1 MKSKKILLAIPA
13 IALVL
18 GMTACDTGGGK
29 TDTASSAG
37 HSVSYSGIGGGSA
50 YILTI
55 TENAGRAASY
65 TAKDGDA
72 YVLQI
77 ISLSDNKAQTS
88 SGTVKTAG
96 ATLTLTPSGSATTFT
111 VTVSGDSISAI
122 SGTITLDDK
131 KTKKAPGSVTP
142 SVPDADLNGTWISD
156 TSADYQY
163 VFKNGSFERTSFTK
177 GTYITGSSG
186 GKKYIIG
193 IVTQRY
199 DDNTKKWYSKDDFL
213 SLVAAEYNKDP
224 SAFSSWDSLDDY
236 LSGYKQEFN
245 FTAQYSISGN
255 TLTLTQWWG
264 SDEVF
269 TKQ

>member
-1 MKSKKILLAIPA
+1 MKSKVILLAIPVV
-13 IALVL
+13 ALVL
-18 GMTACDTGGGK
+18 GMTACDTDGGSSV
-29 TDTASSAG
+29 TVSSAG

-65 TAKDGDA
+65 TAKAGDA

-77 ISLSDNKAQTS
+77 IALSDSKAQTS

-96 ATLTLTPSGSATTFT
+96 ATLTLTPSGSTTTFT

-131 KTKKAPGSVTP
+131 KTKKAPVSVSSTT
-142 SVPDADLNGTWISD
+142 SDSNLNGTWISD
-156 TSADYQY
+156 ASPDYKY
-163 VFKNGSFERTSFTK
+163 IFKNGNFERFSFTK

-186 GKKYIIG
+186 GNNYIIG
-193 IVTQRY
+193 IVIQRY
-199 DDNTKKWYSKDDFL
+199 ENNKWYSKDDFMNL
-213 SLVAAEYNKDP
+213 MAAEYRKDP
-224 SAFSSWDSLDDY
+224 SAYSWWDSLDDY
-236 LSGYKQEFN
+236 LASYEQEFY

-255 TLTLTQWWG
+255 TLTLTQW
-264 SDEVF
+264 SDETF